1 VRGVILIAFMVCFLV
16 SAAEAKDSKEYTFMM
31 TIINTLECLQSV
43 VDEDAKEGDSLTEMM
58 SKAMVRNNRLK
69 DAKSTIDPYSKSKDR
84 VINVVVKG
92 FNLGM
97 DLLTDGN
104 NQLIKNVRK
113 LSNAQKAEDLKD
125 FQYEAAKILTQNREA
140 WEAIGKSAALTWPV
154 YIEYAKTENPTGAIP
169 FKISDKERKALIKE
183 IDHMFG
189 DKLANSISIGQQSKA
204 DKKAIQ
210 RIRPGLCLGFMGSKR
225 CLAGKPMRIKG
236 EMISNS
242 ETWQRSNPAMQRIAY
257 RSR

>member
-1 VRGVILIAFMVCFLV
+1 MRKVILIAFMACFLV
-16 SAAEAKDSKEYTFMM
+16 SAAEAKDSKKYTFMM

-43 VDEDAKEGDSLTEMM
+43 VDENAKEGDSLTEMM

-69 DAKSTIDPYSKSKDR
+69 DAKSTIDPYSKSKDG

-104 NQLIKNVRK
+104 NQLIKNVTK

-189 DKLANSISIGQQSKA
+189 DKLEKFYQHRAAIESGREGNPKDQIWVVFGVYGI
-204 DKKAIQ
+204 KKMLSGETYEDQ
-210 RIRPGLCLGFMGSKR
+210 RRDDFKF
-225 CLAGKPMRIKG
+225 
-236 EMISNS
+236 
-242 ETWQRSNPAMQRIAY
+242 
-257 RSR
+257 

>member
-16 SAAEAKDSKEYTFMM
+16 SAAEAKDSKKYTFMM

-69 DAKSTIDPYSKSKDR
+69 DAKSTIDPYSKSKDG

-189 DKLANSISIGQQSKA
+189 DKLEKFYQHRAAIESGREGNPKDQTWVVFGVYGI
-204 DKKAIQ
+204 KKMLSGETYEDQ
-210 RIRPGLCLGFMGSKR
+210 RRDYFKF
-225 CLAGKPMRIKG
+225 
-236 EMISNS
+236 
-242 ETWQRSNPAMQRIAY
+242 
-257 RSR
+257 